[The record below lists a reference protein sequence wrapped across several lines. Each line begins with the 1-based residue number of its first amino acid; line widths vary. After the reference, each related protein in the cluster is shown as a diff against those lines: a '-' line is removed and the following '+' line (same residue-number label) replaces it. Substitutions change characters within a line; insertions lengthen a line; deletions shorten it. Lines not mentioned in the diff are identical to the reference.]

1 MVGVMLYSIPSSLRR
16 FCSEVLWEAGG
27 VSYRSVCTLAW
38 RLGGRQRNWMT
49 VSRFHPS
56 PVF

>member
-1 MVGVMLYSIPSSLRR
+1 MLYSIPSSLRR
-16 FCSEVLWEAGG
+16 LCSEVLWEAGG
-27 VSYRSVCTLAW
+27 VSYSYVCTLAL